1 MKGGIIMENR
11 RKRSFQGLKIED
23 FEGMHFSIVI
33 NAPKEKVWHTML
45 DLDTYKIWTEVFAPG
60 SSYEGDWSEGS
71 KMLFIGPDENGKMGG
86 MVSQIKESRPYE
98 FVSIEYN
105 GVVKDGKEITTGEEA
120 KEYAGS
126 LENYTFKEM
135 DGKTEVIV
143 DLLGSE
149 EIGEE
154 LKQYFQDSW
163 PKALQKL
170 KELAEK
176 T

>member
-1 MKGGIIMENR
+1 MQKLN
-11 RKRSFQGLKIED
+11 
-23 FEGMHFSIVI
+23 HAIVI

-45 DLDTYKIWTEVFAPG
+45 DLDTYKIWTEAFAPG

-71 KMLFIGPDENGKMGG
+71 KMLFIGPDENGNMGG

-98 FVSIEYN
+98 FVSIEYK
-105 GVVKDGKEITTGEEA
+105 GVVKDGKEIITGEEA
-120 KEYAGS
+120 KEFAGS

-149 EIGEE
+149 GIDEE

-163 PKALQKL
+163 KKALQKL

>member
-1 MKGGIIMENR
+1 
-11 RKRSFQGLKIED
+11 
-23 FEGMHFSIVI
+23 
-33 NAPKEKVWHTML
+33 ML